1 MLRPNFSAFYEN
13 KCGSFE
19 SKKNK
24 GKKTT
29 FTAKRPKCLDEAKR
43 YFLGRGMF
51 RGSLGG
57 THGSLFF
64 KIVHLV
70 FSFWRFRFECLFI
83 VTTMS
88 LFLFEKG
95 QVGWRFRLHW
105 FLNQHVFIYGVVM
118 HMWLFFFV
126 DHEAKLVLSY
136 RVLFE
141 REVWMMLQILD
152 SLSHLISDQL
162 SSIKFWHNTNS
173 CWMLL
178 SNLIIYCPKQEH
190 SAF

>member
-1 MLRPNFSAFYEN
+1 MKINVVPL
-13 KCGSFE
+13 KV
-19 SKKNK
+19 
-24 GKKTT
+24 KKT
-29 FTAKRPKCLDEAKR
+29 KERRRLLR
-43 YFLGRGMF
+43 QRGLNVWTKPNGIF
-51 RGSLGG
+51 WAEECSG
-57 THGSLFF
+57 
-64 KIVHLV
+64 VHWGEPMEV
-70 FSFWRFRFECLFI
+70 SFSRLFI
-83 VTTMS
+83 LS
-88 LFLFEKG
+88 FLFDALGLNVFLLSRLCHWQRTK
-95 QVGWRFRLHW
+95 VGWRFRLHW

-178 SNLIIYCPKQEH
+178 SNLIIYCPKQEL